1 MSNDPVPSLLARAT
15 KVLEAEFG
23 SLPAFE
29 PASVSAT
36 DTEAME
42 RVLEATAHR
51 LGNNYPY
58 FHPLYAGQ
66 MLKPPAAQ
74 RAPDDAGG
82 PRPGG
87 GHRDAVGDD
96 RESGQGSLPRLRP
109 GPGDQRQCGSD

>member
-58 FHPLYAGQ
+58 FHSLYAGQ
-66 MLKPPAAQ
+66 MLKPPHPVARAAYALAM
-74 RAPDDAGG
+74 RLNPERKSTRLNSSHLGISY
-82 PRPGG
+82 
-87 GHRDAVGDD
+87 AVF
-96 RESGQGSLPRLRP
+96 
-109 GPGDQRQCGSD
+109 C